1 MRRSLGLCKRER
13 VSRAEYR
20 RLLSQ
25 AYDIDKPDAPADE
38 LSYYRTLVDAAPGP
52 VLEAMCGSGRFLIPL
67 LRAGVDIDGIDASPD
82 MLRACSEKCSK
93 LGLSTSLE
101 LQRLE
106 ALAPRRRY
114 GLIFCGGGSF
124 GLIADLGDVASA
136 LRRAHDALE
145 PGGCLVF
152 EVETAAVAMR
162 PGVWR
167 GRWWRRPDGA
177 LIVARDLSGGIRDD
191 VEEALGIY
199 ELYVDGAFVETELN
213 EWVRR
218 FWTASKIAAA
228 VQQAGF
234 ETTRVT
240 DAFGSEPAT
249 DESTMISVTARRS

>member
-1 MRRSLGLCKRER
+1 
-13 VSRAEYR
+13 
-20 RLLSQ
+20 LLSQ

-38 LSYYRTLVDAAPGP
+38 LSYYRGLVDAASGP
-52 VLEAMCGSGRFLIPL
+52 VLEAMCGSGRFLVPL
-67 LRAGVDIDGIDASPD
+67 LRTGVDIDGIDASHD
-82 MLRACSEKCSK
+82 MLRACSDKCAQ

-106 ALAPRRRY
+106 ALAPRRQY

-124 GLIADLGDVASA
+124 GLISDLGDVASA
-136 LRRAHDALE
+136 LHQAREALE
-145 PGGCLVF
+145 PGGWLVF

-199 ELYVDGAFVETELN
+199 ELYVDGVLVETELN

-218 FWTASKIAAA
+218 FWTASKIA
-228 VQQAGF
+228 VIVEQAGF
-234 ETTRVT
+234 DTIRVT
-240 DAFGSEPAT
+240 EAFGSKPAT
-249 DESTMISVTARRS
+249 EVSTMISVAARRSFGATAGW